1 MVSAVNWWAETMLLL
16 RHAEDATRSER
27 IDRGRLSEMV
37 GRALAWDEGE
47 RDRLY
52 IQYVGSA
59 EMIPFG
65 NMAMLARRTDF
76 PITI

>member
-1 MVSAVNWWAETMLLL
+1 MSAVNWRAETMLLL
-16 RHAEDATRSER
+16 RHLDDPKRSER

-65 NMAMLARRTDF
+65 NMAVLARRSDY

>member
-1 MVSAVNWWAETMLLL
+1 MSAVNLWAETMLLL
-16 RHAEDATRSER
+16 RPANDGTGSRR

-37 GRALAWDEGE
+37 CRALAWDEAE

-65 NMAMLARRTDF
+65 NMAMLARRSDF

>member
-16 RHAEDATRSER
+16 RHSEDTTRSER

-65 NMAMLARRTDF
+65 NMAMLARRSDF